1 MVRGRGVNGREH
13 ADVLQSVQMAGT
25 RGFSSRPH
33 TPTCVWKLQ
42 GGVNNVTMALDAL
55 GIHLSE
61 EGGEKERGTADQGGK
76 WGCFTPQSLSNGQGK
91 VTGGRRGSGA
101 AVVQS

>member
-1 MVRGRGVNGREH
+1 MPWMATGMRREVRKEKN
-13 ADVLQSVQMAGT
+13 AAVQ
-25 RGFSSRPH
+25 
-33 TPTCVWKLQ
+33 K
-42 GGVNNVTMALDAL
+42 
-55 GIHLSE
+55 
-61 EGGEKERGTADQGGK
+61 GK